1 MGIRVDGDCVAE
13 LIDEVA
19 RIPWSSSGSKTV
31 PVERGADYST
41 ELLRRSSHRM
51 VAAAST
57 SASCRRGSIRA
68 NWPRSAPTS
77 RELTAARSA
86 PPEGAAARS
95 RTGGQ
100 INPLF
105 RFGGKI
111 RPEAATGKGC
121 CRLRAWPS
129 LFRGIG
135 AKRRQALSFLATFE
149 NNHCGMNTLAVISIL
164 ALLTI
169 SGAAYTDQILTSDQ
183 QTAQR
188 AD

>member
-1 MGIRVDGDCVAE
+1 MGIRVDGVRVAE

-41 ELLRRSSHRM
+41 DHSSVIHRM

-68 NWPRSAPTS
+68 NWPRSSADIS
-77 RELTAARSA
+77 RIDGCSIA